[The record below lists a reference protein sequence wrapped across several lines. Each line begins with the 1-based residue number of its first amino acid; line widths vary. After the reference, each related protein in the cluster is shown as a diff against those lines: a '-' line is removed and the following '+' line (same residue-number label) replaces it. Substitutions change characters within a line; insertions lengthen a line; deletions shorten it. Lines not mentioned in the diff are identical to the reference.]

1 MTKAIRSCFGTG
13 LLAAAGLALAGA
25 AAAQA
30 PACDP
35 GKAQVKRVYRE
46 EVQTVEVPGKPAIQ
60 VVKKFRTARLR
71 DTLTVEVEGLPSL
84 AACTGK
90 TIVLYLDDRPLTDV
104 VAFPPTDPAQQLL
117 RFPLERTEES
127 REVWT
132 HLLGRPG
139 FDARPVEVS
148 IGLADQYAIATAAP
162 EEATILLDVI
172 PVRWFLFW
180 FLLFVV
186 FLLGFLY
193 LARRTD
199 VIRDA
204 VPLPGEGAR
213 RPYSLART
221 QAAWWF
227 FLVLASYMFIGM
239 ITGDF
244 STTITSTVLIL
255 MGISA
260 GTVVGSAFVD
270 ASKPNQAAGQQAA
283 TQTLEEEVE
292 KLSAKMQSAEAA
304 VQQKTGEAATAQ
316 SLAAM
321 AEEYASKLSK
331 LKKLRNES
339 EHFLQDIL
347 SDVNGVS
354 FHRFQMLAWTVVLG
368 IIFIGQVYKELA
380 MPEFSETLLSLM
392 GISAGTYIGLKI
404 PEDSRG

>member
-1 MTKAIRSCFGTG
+1 MGIM
-13 LLAAAGLALAGA
+13 AAVGLALAGA

-35 GKAQVKRVYRE
+35 SKAKVTSVYRE
-46 EVQTVEVPGKPAIQ
+46 ELVEVPGTPS
-60 VVKKFRTARLR
+60 VREPKKYKTAKLR
-71 DTLTVEVEGLPSL
+71 DILTVEIAGLANL
-84 AACTGK
+84 TACTGK
-90 TIVLYLDDRPLTDV
+90 DIVLFLDDRPLADV
-104 VAFPPTDPAQQLL
+104 IAFPPTDPARNRL
-117 RFPLERTEES
+117 RFPLERTEAS
-127 REVWT
+127 RDVWT
-132 HLLGRPG
+132 DLLGHPSFDPRPT
-139 FDARPVEVS
+139 RVS
-148 IGLADQYAIATAAP
+148 IGFKDSFAIPAEPVGAT
-162 EEATILLDVI
+162 TIALQVV
-172 PVRWFLFW
+172 PVNWFLFW
-180 FLLFVV
+180 LLLFAV

-221 QAAWWF
+221 QASWWF

-244 STTITSTVLIL
+244 STSITSTVLIL

-270 ASKPNQAAGQQAA
+270 ASKPKPAAGQQAA
-283 TQTLEEEVE
+283 LAQSLETEVRD
-292 KLSAKMQSAEAA
+292 LSAKMQTATETLQQKPADVSAAQTLAAA
-304 VQQKTGEAATAQ
+304 V
-316 SLAAM
+316 
-321 AEEYASKLSK
+321 AEHADKLSK
-331 LKKLRNES
+331 LKKVRNES

-368 IIFIGQVYKELA
+368 IIFVGQVYKALA
-380 MPEFSETLLSLM
+380 MPEFSDTLLSLM

-404 PEDSRG
+404 PEEGAG